1 MKYLKYLFLTIFT
14 LIILSLLA
22 VIYDLSY
29 YDPSYVN
36 RSAITFSKKNINSKK
51 IKKIY
56 SSIEKIP
63 YILGNQ
69 FLDSH
74 KRFWEVEDENKRN
87 SLPSTIVIPAK
98 KEKESLSK
106 VLDEL
111 KPYNYKIVVVL
122 EKEDYETI
130 ESIQDRECKIL
141 FQKKMGYGDA
151 LIQGIN
157 FIETE
162 LFCIFN
168 EE

>member
-1 MKYLKYLFLTIFT
+1 MNNLT
-14 LIILSLLA
+14 LI
-22 VIYDLSY
+22 
-29 YDPSYVN
+29 
-36 RSAITFSKKNINSKK
+36 
-51 IKKIY
+51 
-56 SSIEKIP
+56 
-63 YILGNQ
+63 
-69 FLDSH
+69 
-74 KRFWEVEDENKRN
+74 
-87 SLPSTIVIPAK
+87 IPAK

-162 LFCIFN
+162 LFCIFKYCLFDN
-168 EE
+168 LPFAFFIKVEIEFL

>member
-1 MKYLKYLFLTIFT
+1 MKYLKYLFLTIFS

-51 IKKIY
+51 IRKIY

-98 KEKESLSK
+98 KE
-106 VLDEL
+106 
-111 KPYNYKIVVVL
+111 N
-122 EKEDYETI
+122 
-130 ESIQDRECKIL
+130 
-141 FQKKMGYGDA
+141 FKK
-151 LIQGIN
+151 N
-157 FIETE
+157 R
-162 LFCIFN
+162 N
-168 EE
+168 

>member
-1 MKYLKYLFLTIFT
+1 MKYLKYLFLTIFS

-36 RSAITFSKKNINSKK
+36 RNAITFSKKNINSKK
-51 IKKIY
+51 IRKIY
-56 SSIEKIP
+56 SSLEKIP

-98 KEKESLSK
+98 KENFKKGTEIENIERNYSNWTRSHGGYSNLRFSN
-106 VLDEL
+106 LD
-111 KPYNYKIVVVL
+111 
-122 EKEDYETI
+122 
-130 ESIQDRECKIL
+130 
-141 FQKKMGYGDA
+141 
-151 LIQGIN
+151 LIN
-157 FIETE
+157 RS
-162 LFCIFN
+162 N
-168 EE
+168 VKD